1 MRLFEQSWTIKNKTY
16 VREYDT
22 NTKTSI
28 MRAVPYKSEYYVEDI
43 LGRYKSFLDKS
54 VSLRRVQGGAFD
66 NPDAYGVTKAE
77 YVTIRE
83 DHFGKNTYNKN
94 PGTFYLDIETSV
106 STQPGSTGFPQ
117 PEEALEPI
125 VLIQFFDTTSNKG
138 YVLGLEEWTYRNDYT
153 YDFDVEYI
161 HCDSEKNLIYTY
173 LDLFKKLNPFIIY
186 AWNGNGFDYPY
197 MFNRMKRLKISTDLL
212 SNFGEVKL
220 KTKKNEESK
229 LIYELTSTGHIYF
242 DMMDVYKK
250 FVLDPVSSYSLDFI
264 GEKETGISKVEH
276 DNYLKFDDFRLGK
289 YVILGNESEEQ
300 KQKKIHKCAQALET
314 LKDPDKRFLL
324 EKYIKEKSYSEFVH
338 YGIIDFVILKGIDK
352 SRNFTSLITHMSE
365 MMGCQLQ
372 HTLGTLKAW
381 NSYISNKVLQKGL
394 ILPPKIDNDLPSI
407 VGGFVRDP
415 IKGLHEW
422 ILSSDVSSMYPLL
435 SMASFNMSAET
446 FIPVSER
453 HPEITEI
460 VNKYFYDQDEDKL
473 LKYTDEIWQEIIA
486 VLQKH
491 KVSIGINGAVFHQNF
506 QGIIPELV
514 LEIYQARKTK
524 KKQMIE
530 VDKEIITASGDK
542 KAELENL
549 SQLLYT
555 GQLTDKL
562 SINSLYGALGQRYF
576 PLFNE
581 SIAAAITG
589 NGRFFIKM
597 LANNI
602 ENKLQSMIPQKAK
615 YIVSGDTDSVYFSI
629 APFVEK
635 YAKDKSILEKTE
647 FADRFYKKIIEAVVQ
662 DTIKTFSLYLN
673 AYDSQ
678 HIGADREIIADR
690 ALFVA
695 KKKYT
700 ARVRDEEGKRYA
712 EDKPYLKV
720 MGLEISQGGTALFA
734 KKYLKEAIPVIL
746 DKTTLE
752 LKDWFSEIRSKYA
765 EEHLYSI
772 AKTIG
777 VSKLKDPNWGQIKD
791 NRRVSI
797 PFGSKT
803 CLVSNKYILENN
815 LEEEYPLIE
824 AGSKVKVLY
833 LTKPNP
839 LGNSDAFAF
848 ENGKFADLFKDYI
861 DRDKTFEKFFVSPL
875 DNMVK
880 ALNIDLSKNL
890 DDLDDW

>member
-1 MRLFEQSWTIKNKTY
+1 MRLFEQSWSIKDKTY

-22 NTKTSI
+22 DKKTSI
-28 MRAVPYKSEYYVEDI
+28 MREVPYKSEYYIEDI
-43 LGRYKSFLDKS
+43 LGKYKSFLDQS
-54 VSLRRVQGGAFD
+54 VSLRRVQGGGFN
-66 NPDAYGVTKAE
+66 NPGAYGITKAE

-83 DHFGKNTYNKN
+83 DHFGKNTYNKT
-94 PGTFYLDIETSV
+94 PGIFYLDIETSV

-138 YVLGLEEWTYRNDYT
+138 YVLGLEEWTYKSDYS

-161 HCDSEKNLIYTY
+161 CCDSEQHLIHNY
-173 LDLFKKLNPFIIY
+173 LDLFKKLNPFTIY

-197 MFNRMKRLKISTDLL
+197 MFNRMKRLKISTDML
-212 SNFGEVKL
+212 SNFGKVNL
-220 KTKKNEESK
+220 KTKKNKEHK
-229 LIYELTSTGHIYF
+229 ITYELESIGHIYF

-250 FVLDPVSSYSLDFI
+250 FVMDPVASYSLDFI

-276 DNYLKFDDFRLGK
+276 DNYLKFDHFRLGK
-289 YVILGNESEEQ
+289 YVVLGNESEEQ
-300 KQKKIHKCAQALET
+300 KDKKIHKCAVALET

-338 YGIIDFVILKGIDK
+338 YGIMDFVILKGIDK

-372 HTLGTLKAW
+372 DTLGTLKAW
-381 NSYISNKVLQKGL
+381 NAYISNKVLQKGL
-394 ILPPKIDNDLPSI
+394 ILPPKVDNNLPNI
-407 VGGFVRDP
+407 VGGYVKDP
-415 IKGLHEW
+415 IRGKHKW
-422 ILSSDVSSMYPLL
+422 VLSVDVSSMYPLL

-446 FIPVSER
+446 FIPISER

-460 VNKYFYDQDEDKL
+460 INKYFYDQDEDKL
-473 LKYTDEIWQEIIA
+473 LDYIEETWEKIA
-486 VLQKH
+486 KVLQKH
-491 KVSIGINGAVFHQNF
+491 KVSIGINGAAFHQNF

-530 VDKEIITASGDK
+530 VDKEIINTSGDK
-542 KAELENL
+542 KLELEIL
-549 SQLLYT
+549 SQLLFT
-555 GQLTDKL
+555 SQLTDKL

-589 NGRFFIKM
+589 NGRFFIKL

-602 ENKLQSMIPQKAK
+602 EDKLQSMISNKSS
-615 YIVSGDTDSVYFSI
+615 YVIYNDTDSCYFSI
-629 APFVEK
+629 DPFIEK
-635 YAKDKSILEKTE
+635 YCSNKSILEKTE
-647 FADRFYKKIIEAVVQ
+647 FADRFYKKVIEEVVQ
-662 DTIKTFSLYLN
+662 ETIKTFSFYLN
-673 AYDSQ
+673 AYDPK
-678 HIGADREIIADR
+678 HIGADREIIADS

-700 ARVRDEEGKRYA
+700 ARVRDEEGKRYP

-720 MGLEISQGGTALFA
+720 MGLEISQGGTAVFA

-746 DKTTLE
+746 DKSTTE
-752 LKDWFSEIRSKYA
+752 LKDWFSEVRNKYA

-777 VSKLKDPNWGQIKD
+777 VSKLKDPNWGKIIGG
-791 NRRVSI
+791 RRVSI

-803 CLVSNKYILENN
+803 CIASNKYIIDNN

-824 AGSKVKVLY
+824 PGSKVKVLY
-833 LTKPNP
+833 LSKPNP
-839 LGNSDAFAF
+839 LGNTEAFAF
-848 ENGKFADLFKDYI
+848 ESGKFADLFKDYI
-861 DRDKTFEKFFVSPL
+861 DRDKTFDKFFVSPL
-875 DNMVK
+875 ENMVK

-890 DDLDDW
+890 NDLDEW